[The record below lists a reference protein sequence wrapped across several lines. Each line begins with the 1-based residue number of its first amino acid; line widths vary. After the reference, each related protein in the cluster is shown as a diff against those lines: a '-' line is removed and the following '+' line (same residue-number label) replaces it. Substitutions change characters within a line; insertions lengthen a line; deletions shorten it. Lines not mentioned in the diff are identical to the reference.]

1 MKSIV
6 SLMTKRELPK
16 RTENQVTQSSRDVK
30 NFEDIVKDFKISAR
44 KMKEFYMK
52 QDCFSSTYFSST
64 YYKPIRGT
72 TKRGEGNQILQFQW
86 GGGTQFLTQI
96 WWIEIFWRKLWLIFG
111 RISTKYI
118 YKLCLNKII
127 LRLL

>member
-6 SLMTKRELPK
+6 SLKTKRELPK
-16 RTENQVTQSSRDVK
+16 RTENEVTQSSRDVK

-86 GGGTQFLTQI
+86 GGGPQFLTQI
-96 WWIEIFWRKLWLIFG
+96 WWMEI
-111 RISTKYI
+111 S
-118 YKLCLNKII
+118 
-127 LRLL
+127 

>member
-1 MKSIV
+1 
-6 SLMTKRELPK
+6 
-16 RTENQVTQSSRDVK
+16 
-30 NFEDIVKDFKISAR
+30 
-44 KMKEFYMK
+44 MK
-52 QDCFSSTYFSST
+52 QDCFSNTYFSST

-96 WWIEIFWRKLWLIFG
+96 WWTEIFWRKLWLIFG